1 MDDIFKFS
9 KREIIDLTTSVI
21 AIAIIFSYPFLSLYI
36 FIVSL
41 ICVGSGFIFHELMHR
56 TVARKYGAWSEFRA
70 WYEGLALALILK
82 IAIGVTFIAPGA
94 VYIYKDYLTVE
105 ENGKIA
111 LAGPLTNVALAF
123 IFLIIG
129 MIFNQIP
136 LLSLIG
142 LFGFH
147 INLFL
152 AGFNMLPIPPFDGEK
167 VLRWNPL
174 VWAVVGIP
182 LIGYVIYKM
191 FSW

>member
-1 MDDIFKFS
+1 MYNIFKFS
-9 KREIIDLTTSVI
+9 KREIIDLTASVI

-41 ICVGSGFIFHELMHR
+41 IAVGSGFIFHELMHR

-82 IAIGVTFIAPGA
+82 IALGFTFIAPGA

-123 IFLIIG
+123 IFLIISI
-129 MIFNQIP
+129 IFKSNY
-136 LLSLIG
+136 LLWFIG
-142 LFGFH
+142 KYGFMV
-147 INLFL
+147 NLFL

-174 VWAVVGIP
+174 IWAVVGIP
-182 LIGYVIYKM
+182 LICYIIYMM
-191 FSW
+191 FW